1 MKRNGHPPEHLR
13 VLQVHAALYVP
24 NLLRTGLR
32 RLGHRADTVAFGPRT
47 AHRELTGAPDYLLP
61 SKWWALPQQSVFLAY
76 ALARYDV
83 FHFWAQPH
91 IIPPLYTT
99 FTKHFPFDLVAIK
112 KAGKKIVWQ
121 SDGCYP
127 MVRPTVW
134 KTSIDPEVCFVCQ
147 TTQGDTYGHCSND
160 NTIHMNEAMSRYADL
175 KFGMGLNLDFE
186 TGAEYVFFPVD
197 LEKWYPGLEV
207 PPQYRYQRRNADT
220 VLIYHGVGS
229 HVIGNRGNIKGTIWI
244 HQAVAELQQAGYN
257 IELMH
262 IERVPNE
269 EVRYYQAQAD
279 IVVDQL
285 LIGGGGQ
292 NARECLALGKPVL
305 TRIHPQQCEQFRKAA
320 APFSFPPYVPTD
332 RLNLKENLIR
342 FIEDRSLRERV
353 GAESA
358 EFARQVL
365 APEAAAERFA
375 AHYRTLF
382 Q

>member
-1 MKRNGHPPEHLR
+1 MSSNGQSPRRLR
-13 VLQVHAALYVP
+13 VLHVHAALYVP

-32 RLGHRADTVAFGPRT
+32 RLGHKSDTVAFGPRT
-47 AHRELTGAPDYLLP
+47 AHRELTGTPDYLIP

-76 ALARYDV
+76 ALASYDV

-91 IIPPLYTT
+91 IIPPLYTA
-99 FTKHFPFDLVAIK
+99 FTKHFPLDLAAIK

-147 TTQGDTYGHCSND
+147 TTQGDTYGHCSNN

-186 TGAEYVFFPVD
+186 TDAEYVFFPVD
-197 LEKWYPGLEV
+197 LEKWHPGLEV
-207 PPQYRYQRRNADT
+207 PDQYRYPRQNPET

-229 HVIGNRGNIKGTIWI
+229 HVIGNRGNIKGTVWI
-244 HQAVAELQQAGYN
+244 QQAVAELKEAGYN
-257 IELMH
+257 VELMH

-292 NARECLALGKPVL
+292 TARECLALGKPVL
-305 TRIHPQQCEQFRKAA
+305 TRIHPQQCDSFRKAS
-320 APFSFPPYVPTD
+320 APFSFPPYVATD

-358 EFARQVL
+358 EFARLVL
-365 APEAAAERFA
+365 APEASAARFA
-375 AHYRTLF
+375 AHYQTLF
-382 Q
+382 